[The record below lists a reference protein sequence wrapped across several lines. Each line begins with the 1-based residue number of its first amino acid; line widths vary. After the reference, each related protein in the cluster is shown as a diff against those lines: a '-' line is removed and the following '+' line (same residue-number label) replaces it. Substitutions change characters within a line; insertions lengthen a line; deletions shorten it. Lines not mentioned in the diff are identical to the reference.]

1 MRPAQPRE
9 RLHAGRAGCALARPI
24 GPRRVH
30 SSLLAPI
37 VVVSLLAGG
46 GVARAQDIDSI
57 TRELTTIEGQTD
69 ALVHEPLAETERQ
82 STTHVEER
90 LTNGELFYRLQDY
103 VRASIIFTDIV
114 DNYSSTPSYPDA
126 LFLLADSLFRAGDYL
141 GARTRF
147 RQIIQHSG
155 ESGFRTYAERALG
168 RLIEIAIRTNDFDG
182 VDDVF
187 AQLSRLPPSD
197 IGASTAYFRA
207 KAMYSQAVPTEDI
220 VAAMAPRGGET
231 PDASAVLARIDT
243 ARLEQARAGFDS
255 VAEGSPYYG
264 QARYFIGVIYTLR
277 EQYPQAIE
285 AFARV
290 LRSEATTT
298 EGQEVAELAHLALG
312 RLYYETDQL
321 DQAIEAYQAVPR
333 TSSNFDVALYEI
345 AWVYI
350 RLGDATRAERALEV
364 LELAAPDS
372 RFIPDALLLRGNL
385 LLRNGRY
392 ADAQT
397 VFQQVHT
404 QFGPVHDE
412 LDQMA
417 QSHDADPQAY
427 FRQLVRDNF
436 QAFDESQFLPP
447 LAQRYASLE
456 GDWDRAIGVLSD
468 LAQARQMVEE
478 TTELVQRLTHAIEA
492 PNHVAIF
499 GDLRRQAERSTELR
513 NRVTR
518 LRQQLVSI
526 EATRGGTGSSQL
538 QAVRAQRREIERF
551 LSEMPTSDEEISHL
565 DDDVLE
571 RYTRMSSDLAR
582 LEVELYGM
590 EARATA
596 IGVYLDQTAD
606 QRPDR
611 SVEAGMRQE
620 LANHRSSI
628 QAYREQIQAFR
639 IEIEAQRL
647 QVGVGDDRYTRQ
659 ARLRQQYDD
668 LVQQEHALGGG
679 SDAAIDRLY
688 TRMSAIETSLDG
700 RDTVV
705 RQAADQR
712 AANIGT
718 QVATESAR
726 IEGYQQALAQLET
739 EAEDVVGAVTYQNF
753 LAVQRRFYDL
763 VLRSDVGDIDV
774 AWEIREEH
782 RSRVE
787 MLTLDH
793 THELQALDDEFREIT
808 DEQGTGSRSSSS
820 SSSSSDGSD
829 ASGGLE

>member
-1 MRPAQPRE
+1 MRAEQPRGRLRAE
-9 RLHAGRAGCALARPI
+9 RRAGRASVQVGLI
-24 GPRRVH
+24 
-30 SSLLAPI
+30 
-37 VVVSLLAGG
+37 VSLLATPAWAGG
-46 GVARAQDIDSI
+46 AVARAQDIDSI
-57 TRELTTIEGQTD
+57 TRETTTIEGQAD
-69 ALVHEPLAETERQ
+69 ALVQEPLAETERQ
-82 STTHVEER
+82 SATHVEER
-90 LTNGELFYRLQDY
+90 LTNGELFYRLRDY

-114 DNYSSTPSYPDA
+114 ENYASTPSYPDA
-126 LFLLADSLFRAGDYL
+126 LFLLGDSLFRAGDYL

-147 RQIIQHSG
+147 RQIIERSSEG
-155 ESGFRTYAERALG
+155 RFRPYTERALG
-168 RLIEIAIRTNDFDG
+168 RLIEIAIHTNDFDG
-182 VDDVF
+182 VDEVF

-207 KAMYSQAVPTEDI
+207 KALYSQAVPTEDI
-220 VAAMAPRGGET
+220 VAAMAPRGGAV
-231 PDASAVLARIDT
+231 PDASAALARIDT
-243 ARLEQARAGFDS
+243 ARLEQARAGFES
-255 VAEGSPYYG
+255 VAEGTPYYG

-298 EGQEVAELAHLALG
+298 EAQEVAELAHLALG

-321 DQAIEAYQAVPR
+321 QQAIEAYQAVPR

-412 LDQMA
+412 LDEMA
-417 QSHDADPQAY
+417 REHDTDPQAY

-436 QAFDESQFLPP
+436 TAFDANAFLPP

-478 TTELVQRLTHAIEA
+478 TTELVQRLTHAIDA

-499 GDLRRQAERSTELR
+499 GDLRRQAERSTQLR
-513 NRVTR
+513 NRVSR
-518 LRQQLVSI
+518 LRQQLVAI
-526 EATRGGTGSSQL
+526 EESRSGAGSAQL
-538 QAVRAQRREIERF
+538 QQVRSQRREIERF
-551 LSEMPTSDEEISHL
+551 LAEMPTSDEDVSHF
-565 DDDVLE
+565 DDAVLG
-571 RYTRMSSDLAR
+571 RYTALSRDLAR

-611 SVEAGMRQE
+611 SAEAGMRQE
-620 LANHRSSI
+620 LANHRASI
-628 QAYREQIQAFR
+628 EAYREQIRAFR
-639 IEIEAQRL
+639 IEIESQRL
-647 QVGVGDDRYTRQ
+647 QVGVGDDRYARQ
-659 ARLRQQYDD
+659 ARLRAEYER
-668 LVQQEHALGGG
+668 LVAQEHELGGV
-679 SDAAIDRLY
+679 SDPSIDRLY
-688 TRMSAIETSLDG
+688 QRLDHVETVLDG
-700 RDTVV
+700 RDEVV
-705 RQAADQR
+705 RRAADQR
-712 AANIGT
+712 ADEIRA

-726 IEGYQQALAQLET
+726 IEGYQQALTQLET

-774 AWEIREEH
+774 AWAVREEH
-782 RSRVE
+782 RTRVE
-787 MLTLDH
+787 MLTLSR

-808 DEQGTGSRSSSS
+808 DEQSTSSSS
-820 SSSSSDGSD
+820 SSTSSD
-829 ASGGLE
+829 SGDLE

>member
-9 RLHAGRAGCALARPI
+9 RLHAGRTTGRASAQI
-24 GPRRVH
+24 G
-30 SSLLAPI
+30 L
-37 VVVSLLAGG
+37 VVSLLAVPAW
-46 GVARAQDIDSI
+46 VAAPSVVRAQDIDSI
-57 TRELTTIEGQTD
+57 TRGITTIEGQAD

-82 STTHVEER
+82 SATHVEER

-114 DNYSSTPSYPDA
+114 DNYGSTPSYPDA

-147 RQIIQHSG
+147 REIIQHSS
-155 ESGFRTYAERALG
+155 ESRFHPYVERALG
-168 RLIEIAIRTNDFDG
+168 RLIEIAIHTNDFDG

-207 KAMYSQAVPTEDI
+207 KALYSQAVPTEDI
-220 VAAMAPRGGET
+220 VAAMAPHGGET
-231 PDASAVLARIDT
+231 PDASPVLARINT
-243 ARLEQARAGFDS
+243 AQLEQARAGFDS

-298 EGQEVAELAHLALG
+298 EAQEVAELAHLALG

-392 ADAQT
+392 VDAQT

-417 QSHDADPQAY
+417 QDHDADPQAY

-436 QAFDESQFLPP
+436 AAFDANAFLPP

-468 LAQARQMVEE
+468 LAQARQMVQE
-478 TTELVQRLTHAIEA
+478 TTELVQRLTHAIDA

-513 NRVTR
+513 NRVTV
-518 LRQQLVSI
+518 LRQQLVQI
-526 EATRGGTGSSQL
+526 EESRSGGGSSQL
-538 QAVRAQRREIERF
+538 QDVRARRREIERF
-551 LSEMPTSDEEISHL
+551 ISEMPTSDEAISHL
-565 DDDVLE
+565 DDDILS
-571 RYTRMSSDLAR
+571 RYQRMSSDLAR

-620 LANHRSSI
+620 LANHRASI
-628 QAYREQIQAFR
+628 DAYRQQIQAFR

-659 ARLRQQYDD
+659 ARLRAEYQD
-668 LVQQEHALGGG
+668 LVRQEHELGGG
-679 SDAAIDRLY
+679 SDPAIDRLY
-688 TRMSAIETSLDG
+688 QRMAAVETILDS
-700 RDTVV
+700 RDALV

-712 AANIGT
+712 AENIRQ

-726 IEGYQQALAQLET
+726 IEGYQSALTQLET

-753 LAVQRRFYDL
+753 LSVQRRFYDL

-774 AWEIREEH
+774 AWAIREEH
-782 RSRVE
+782 RTRVE
-787 MLTLDH
+787 MLTLDR

-808 DEQGTGSRSSSS
+808 DEQSSTPAPSS
-820 SSSSSDGSD
+820 GASADDS
-829 ASGGLE
+829 SGGLE